1 MEAVVVE
8 TKSKK
13 KTALLLKLS
22 EELGL
27 RSKKISAAAIEELF
41 LAQSIK
47 KGLKSGYTTKERVL
61 KALKK

>member
-8 TKSKK
+8 TKSKR

-47 KGLKSGYTTKERVL
+47 EGLKSGYTTKEKVL